1 MKKSITT
8 YTMHD
13 VETGRGTLTLY
24 VDDTTK
30 KGHHGVYHSDRSPV
44 TLYPYEAD
52 PRENALDIAQCYTLA
67 QVKSKLEHGTICF
80 R

>member
-13 VETGRGTLTLY
+13 VETKRGTLTLY
-24 VDDTTK
+24 VDDSTK
-30 KGHHGVYHSDRSPV
+30 KVHHGVYSDDKNPV
-44 TLYPYEAD
+44 TLYPYEANS
-52 PRENALDIAQCYTLA
+52 RENVLDIAQYYTLA
-67 QVKSKLEHGTICF
+67 QIKSKLKNGTICF